1 MAEAAEEAVAL
12 AAEAAEEDNGQA
24 SLFYFLNLVAHVLYW
39 LKPINVKYC
48 SFLIIS
54 LLYISNCFAQ
64 DTVEK
69 KNWLSNSVIE
79 RYKVLKTDEKT
90 KVGAYKAFYKRR
102 TLIASGNYTKG
113 IKTGIWSFY
122 DEDGKLNEK
131 YDYDKSEFLFEAPI
145 DTATEI
151 QFSFDAKIAATDRLT
166 RPLKIGGVYYGFIP
180 YINMFKVPFDT
191 YGVNMDY
198 FDAVVELLVS
208 PGGRLADYKVHL
220 MSKAYQYTQ
229 TINLSVGLFSEDDKQ
244 FVPATLN
251 RQPILARIFI
261 RCSVNDDGSLDFY

>member
-1 MAEAAEEAVAL
+1 MI
-12 AAEAAEEDNGQA
+12 
-24 SLFYFLNLVAHVLYW
+24 AHVLYW

-64 DTVEK
+64 DTVDR
-69 KNWLSNSVIE
+69 KNWLTNSVIE
-79 RYKVLKTDEKT
+79 RFRVLKTDEKT
-90 KVGAYKAFYKRR
+90 RVGAYKAFYKRR
-102 TLIASGNYTKG
+102 TLIARGDYNKG
-113 IKTGIWSFY
+113 ERIGIWTFY
-122 DEDGKLNEK
+122 DDEGKLNEK
-131 YDYDKSEFLFEAPI
+131 FDYDKNEFLFEAPI

-151 QFSFDAKIAATDRLT
+151 QFKFDANVLPTDRLT
-166 RPLKIGGVYYGFIP
+166 RPLKIGGTYYGFIP
-180 YINMFKVPFDT
+180 YINIFKVPFDT

-198 FDAVVELLVS
+198 FDAVVELLIS

-220 MSKAYQYTQ
+220 FSKVYQYTQ
-229 TINLSVGLFSEDDKQ
+229 IINLAVGLFSEEDKK

-251 RQPILARIFI
+251 RQPVLARIFI